1 MKFIRIISLNI
12 LILSV
17 FLSVDT
23 QAQKKVKKAPS
34 APRGVPSD
42 GEASVKSVAKKLP
55 IGELGGLLRY
65 RNIGPFVGGRS
76 LAATGVVGQP
86 LVYYF
91 GATGGGV
98 WKTTNGGNDWT
109 PISDSTF
116 NSSSVGAIAVAKS
129 DPNVVYVGMGETD
142 IRGNITNGDGLYKST
157 DAGKSWKFLGLKETN
172 AIAHIAVHP
181 TNPDVFF
188 VAALGNNWGR
198 NKERGVYRSKDGG
211 KTFEQVLAKNDSTGA
226 VDVIFDPTNPSI
238 LYASMWQ
245 CYRNNFMMS
254 SGGVGSSLYKSTDG
268 GDSWKMISQNPGLPK
283 GLLGKMGLA
292 VAPTNG
298 NRVWAMIE
306 NKEKGGLYT
315 STDGGETWSHVTD
328 NPNLKQRPWYYM
340 NVAVSPKDENHL
352 IVLNVN
358 PYKSKDGGKTWQR
371 INVHHGDTHDVWI
384 NPDNPNNY
392 IIGDDGG
399 GEVTFNDGETFTEL
413 DLPTSQFYH
422 VSVDNDFPY
431 NVYGAQQDNSAK
443 RIASRSDEATI
454 GVRDW
459 YTVAGG
465 ESGYIVADPNNA
477 SVTYGGS
484 YDGLITRQDKHN
496 NQEQVINVYPEYFM
510 GETSGGRTYRFQWTY
525 PIVFSPFDSKS
536 LFCTSQYVHK
546 TTDEGHSWETISP
559 DLTRHD
565 PSTLGPTGGPIS
577 LDQTGAETYA
587 TIFTFDES
595 LTEKG
600 VYWTGSDDGLVHI
613 SKDAGKSWNN
623 ITLPTIQLPDF
634 ALISLIETSRHTSG
648 KAYLAATRY
657 KLNDNKPYI
666 FKTTDYGK
674 TWIQITNGIP
684 ADEWTRVVR
693 EDPYKKGLLYAGTE
707 RGVYVSFNDG
717 DNWQKLQLNLPLTP
731 VHDLVIQKREK
742 DLVVATHGRSFWIL
756 DDISPLHEIMDGQ
769 VADNHLFKPRDSYR
783 FQGGGR
789 FVIDETPSSG
799 ENAPNGVLTRYSF
812 KEAPKDEVKLI
823 YFTAAGDTIIS
834 YSSKKDQKGEEM
846 KESKDFYANPKAR
859 KNDILATKAGMNS
872 FLWNMRYPNATEVDG
887 INIMWSG
894 STTGPK
900 AVPGKY
906 KVQLI
911 VGKNLIKEQEFEI
924 LKDPRVKATI
934 PDLQAQFDLL
944 MKINKKLSENHKGIN
959 QIRKVRA
966 DVNGY
971 LKAVKDES
979 LGKKLKDQTKDM
991 MKALEEIEGT
1001 LMQPKSKAG
1010 QDALN
1015 YAIQLNDK
1023 LAGVGSAVQSA
1034 DTKPTKSS
1042 YEVYNDLA
1050 GKIDK
1055 QLEKVKIIM
1064 NKDVPAFNDAVRQAD
1079 IKAINVN

>member
-1 MKFIRIISLNI
+1 MKIRFLLLV
-12 LILSV
+12 LIVSGAT
-17 FLSVDT
+17 F
-23 QAQKKVKKAPS
+23 AQKKKTVVTTQQS
-34 APRGVPSD
+34 APNS
-42 GEASVKSVAKKLP
+42 SLITHHSSLFSS
-55 IGELGGLLRY
+55 LRY

-76 LAATGVVGQP
+76 LAVTGVSGQP

-98 WKTTNGGNDWT
+98 WKTIDGGNNWF

-116 NSSSVGAIAVAKS
+116 KSSAVGAIAIAKT
-129 DPNVVYVGMGETD
+129 DPNILYVGMGESD
-142 IRGNITNGDGLYKST
+142 IRGNITYGDGIYKTT
-157 DAGKSWKFLGLKETN
+157 DAGKSWKYLGLKETN

-181 TNPDVFF
+181 TNPDVVFA
-188 VAALGNNWGR
+188 AALGNHWGP

-211 KTFEQVLAKNDSTGA
+211 KSWTQVLTKNDSTGA

-245 CYRNNFMMS
+245 CFRNNYMMS
-254 SGGVGSSLYKSTDG
+254 SGGTGSGLYKSVDG
-268 GDSWKMISQNPGLPK
+268 GDTWKLISQNPGMPK

-298 NRVWAMIE
+298 NRLWAMVE

-315 STDGGETWSHVTD
+315 STDGGATWTHVTD

-340 NVAVSPKDENHL
+340 NIAVSPKDENHL
-352 IVLNVN
+352 IVLNVT
-358 PYKSKDGGKTWQR
+358 PFKSKDGGKTWQR

-384 NPDNPNNY
+384 NPDNPDNY

-399 GEVTFNDGETFTEL
+399 AEVTFNDGVQFTEL

-443 RIASRSDEATI
+443 RIASRSDDATI

-465 ESGYIVADPNNA
+465 ESGYIAADPLDP
-477 SVTYGGS
+477 SITYGGS
-484 YDGLITRQDKHN
+484 YDGLITRQDKRN

-510 GETSGGRTYRFQWTY
+510 GASSGARKYRFQWTY
-525 PIVFSPFDSKS
+525 PIVFSPHDPKL
-536 LFCTSQYVHK
+536 LFCTSQFVHK
-546 TTDEGHSWETISP
+546 TTDNGHSWETISP

-565 PSTLGPTGGPIS
+565 PATLGETGGPIS

-587 TIFTFDES
+587 TVFTFDES
-595 LTEKG
+595 PVEKG
-600 VYWTGSDDGLVHI
+600 NYWTGSDDGMVYVT
-613 SKDAGKSWNN
+613 KDSGKNWDNV
-623 ITLPTIQLPDF
+623 TLPKIQLGDF
-634 ALISLIETSRHTSG
+634 ALMSMIETSRFDKG

-657 KLNDNKPYI
+657 KLNDFKPYL

-674 TWIQITNGIP
+674 TWTAITSGIP

-717 DNWQKLQLNLPLTP
+717 ESWEKLQLNLPLTP
-731 VHDLVIQKREK
+731 IHDLVIQKREK
-742 DLVVATHGRSFWIL
+742 DLVIATHGRSFWIL
-756 DDISPLHEIMDGQ
+756 DDISPLHEIMDKQ
-769 VADNHLFKPRDSYR
+769 ITDNHLFKPRDSYR

-789 FVIDETPSSG
+789 FVIDEFTGEG
-799 ENAPNGVLTRYSF
+799 ENAPNGVLTRYYF

-834 YSSKKDQKGEEM
+834 YSSKKDLKGEEM
-846 KESKDFYANPKAR
+846 KESKDFYENPKIR
-859 KNDILATKAGMNS
+859 RPNILAAKAGMNS
-872 FLWNMRYPNATEVDG
+872 FLWNMRYPNATEVEG
-887 INIMWSG
+887 TNIMWSG
-894 STTGPK
+894 NTTGPK

-911 VGKNLIKEQEFEI
+911 VGKMLVKEQEFEI
-924 LKDPRVKATI
+924 LQDPRVKVPLA
-934 PDLQAQFDLL
+934 DLKEQFDLL

-959 QIRKVRA
+959 QIRKVRS

-979 LGKKLKDQTKDM
+979 LSKKLKEQTKDM
-991 MKALEEIEGT
+991 MKTLEEIEST

-1015 YAIQLNDK
+1015 FSIQLNDK
-1023 LAGVGSAVQSA
+1023 LAGVGSAVGAS
-1034 DTKPTKSS
+1034 DNKPTKQS
-1042 YEVYNDLA
+1042 YEAYNDLA

-1055 QLEKVKIIM
+1055 QIEKLKMVLG
-1064 NKDVPAFNDAVRQAD
+1064 KDVPAFNEAVRQAD
-1079 IKAINVN
+1079 IKAITVN

>member
-1 MKFIRIISLNI
+1 MRIKLLLLAMIVSGATL
-12 LILSV
+12 
-17 FLSVDT
+17 
-23 QAQKKVKKAPS
+23 AQKKKAAPPVPNGGAIVKAP
-34 APRGVPSD
+34 
-42 GEASVKSVAKKLP
+42 
-55 IGELGGLLRY
+55 IGGLGATLGAAGGGLRY

-76 LAATGVVGQP
+76 LAVTGVAGQP
-86 LVYYF
+86 LTYYF

-98 WKTTNGGNDWT
+98 WKTIDGGNNWF

-116 NSSSVGAIAVAKS
+116 KSSSVGAIAIAKT
-129 DPNVVYVGMGETD
+129 DPNILYVGMGETD
-142 IRGNITNGDGLYKST
+142 IRGNITYGDGIYKTT
-157 DAGKSWKFLGLKETN
+157 DAGKSWKYLGLKETN
-172 AIAHIAVHP
+172 AIAHIAIHP
-181 TNPDVFF
+181 TNPDVVFA
-188 VAALGNNWGR
+188 AALGNHWGP

-211 KTFEQVLAKNDSTGA
+211 KSWTQVLTKNDSTGA

-245 CYRNNFMMS
+245 CFRNHHMMS
-254 SGGVGSSLYKSTDG
+254 SGGTGSGLYKSVDG
-268 GDSWKMISQNPGLPK
+268 GDSWKLISQNPGLPK

-298 NRVWAMIE
+298 NRLWAMIE

-315 STDGGETWSHVTD
+315 SIDGGETWSHVTD

-358 PYKSKDGGKTWQR
+358 AFKSKDGGKNWQR

-399 GEVTFNDGETFTEL
+399 AEVTFNDGNTFTEL
-413 DLPTSQFYH
+413 DIPTSQFYH

-443 RIASRSDEATI
+443 RIASRSDAATI

-459 YTVAGG
+459 YEVAGG
-465 ESGYIVADPNNA
+465 ESGYIAADPLDP
-477 SVTYGGS
+477 SITYGGS
-484 YDGLITRQDKHN
+484 YDGLITRQDKRN

-510 GETSGGRTYRFQWTY
+510 GAPSGARKYRFQWTY
-525 PIVFSPFDSKS
+525 PIVFSPHDPKL

-546 TTDEGHSWETISP
+546 TTDGGHSWETISP

-565 PSTLGPTGGPIS
+565 PATLGETGGPIS

-595 LTEKG
+595 PVEKG
-600 VYWTGSDDGLVHI
+600 NYWTGSDDGMVYVT
-613 SKDAGKSWNN
+613 KDSGKNWDN
-623 ITLPTIQLPDF
+623 ITLPKTQLGDF
-634 ALISLIETSRHTSG
+634 ALMSMIETSRFDKG

-657 KLNDNKPYI
+657 KLNDFKPYL

-674 TWIQITNGIP
+674 TWTAITSGIP

-717 DNWQKLQLNLPLTP
+717 DSWEKLQLNLPLTP
-731 VHDLVIQKREK
+731 IHDLVIQKREK

-756 DDISPLHEIMDGQ
+756 DDISPLHEIMDKQ

-789 FVIDETPSSG
+789 FVIDEFVSEG

-812 KEAPKDEVKLI
+812 KETPKEEVKLI
-823 YFTAAGDTIIS
+823 YLTAAGDTVIS
-834 YSSKKDQKGEEM
+834 YSSKKDLKGEEV
-846 KESKDFYANPKAR
+846 KESKDFYDNPKNR
-859 KNDILATKAGMNS
+859 RPNVLTVKAGMNS

-887 INIMWSG
+887 TNVMWSG
-894 STTGPK
+894 STIGPK
-900 AVPGKY
+900 AIPGKY

-911 VGKNLIKEQEFEI
+911 VGKMMIKEQEFEI
-924 LKDPRVKATI
+924 LQDPRVKVPLA
-934 PDLQAQFDLL
+934 DLKEQFDLL

-959 QIRKVRA
+959 QIRKVRN

-979 LGKKLKDQTKDM
+979 LSKKLKDMTKEM
-991 MKALEEIEGT
+991 MKSLDEIEGT

-1015 YAIQLNDK
+1015 FSIQLNDK
-1023 LAGVGSAVQSA
+1023 LAGVGSAVGAS
-1034 DTKPTKSS
+1034 DNKPTKQS
-1042 YEVYNDLA
+1042 YDVYNDLS

-1055 QLEKVKIIM
+1055 QIERLKGILS
-1064 NKDVPAFNDAVRQAD
+1064 KDVPAFNEAVRQAD
-1079 IKAINVN
+1079 VKAITVN